1 MEVKASNQITLMNTD
16 LVDAAKTATNYLGF
30 SSDGLVVGDLTGSIL
45 GKNVLID
52 SDGVDIRSG
61 NTVLASF
68 EANKISLGV
77 NSYYSKISLCD
88 DNGTI
93 YMAEYM
99 NPYTNE
105 TYPALCLASS
115 GLVLTATDSNNS
127 SNRAEIYTST
137 ANGTYDAK
145 ITLLASNSSTAA
157 TIDTQTNAIY
167 IGMYD
172 YNTTSELA
180 KYMLSDNG
188 TAYIYTT
195 NGLTISGPVYFEDP
209 LYIEMANGQL
219 VDVLTLGASGY
230 LCFGDSSK
238 NMAIYGNTVTISPVY
253 KTCVDSDLDVST
265 KIYVGVNDIEI
276 TGSNKVLWSGQ
287 MCMYASQTATLSEAI
302 SAQVNGIVLVFCAW
316 DASSQTLQQWDW
328 NHIYIPKQDIVY
340 NNTTGHTM
348 ALFKNGLG
356 SIAYKYLY
364 ISDTTIKGHDNNGVS
379 GTANGITYNNTKF
392 VLRYVIGV

>member
-16 LVDAAKTATNYLGF
+16 LVDAAKTATNYLSF
-30 SSDGLVVGDLTGSIL
+30 SSDGLVVGDLTGSTL

-52 SDGVDIRSG
+52 SDSVDIRSG

-68 EANKISLGV
+68 EANKISLGID
-77 NSYYSKISLCD
+77 SMDSTIDLCGGK
-88 DNGTI
+88 GTI
-93 YMAEYM
+93 YVHDYGSADSSIPSLVIESEDLVICVSDPSDASKYASMFYSSTSDDAPYLHMIANSEANNAIIYSDVINNRPRIYLRALDGNQNESSLTITNSTISLTRSALCHVELHDDTVHIQANDRLTVDSQAYFNSTIQVDSSAYM
-99 NPYTNE
+99 NDS
-105 TYPALCLASS
+105 LKVS
-115 GLVLTATDSNNS
+115 GD
-127 SNRAEIYTST
+127 
-137 ANGTYDAK
+137 
-145 ITLLASNSSTAA
+145 
-157 TIDTQTNAIY
+157 
-167 IGMYD
+167 
-172 YNTTSELA
+172 
-180 KYMLSDNG
+180 
-188 TAYIYTT
+188 
-195 NGLTISGPVYFEDP
+195 
-209 LYIEMANGQL
+209 
-219 VDVLTLGASGY
+219 
-230 LCFGDSSK
+230 
-238 NMAIYGNTVTISPVY
+238 
-253 KTCVDSDLDVST
+253 
-265 KIYVGVNDIEI
+265 IYVGSNNIQI